1 MKASVVEATAPCRV
15 DLAGGALD
23 IWPLYL
29 FHPGAVTLSV
39 AIDRRAWCRVET
51 GVAGVRLESKDTLQ
65 KAEGKDV
72 AELLEHGALSLVAH
86 ILRSLGIESGVRVTT
101 QAKVPA
107 GAGLGGS
114 SALAVAVAGA
124 AARATGRDLTPA
136 DLWPIL
142 RDAETQCFRVPA
154 GVQDYLTAIHGGIL
168 AVHLETGAVRAERL
182 ETDPGKVEES
192 LILVDPGVT
201 RSPGID
207 NWSLLKG
214 QGEGDPRVG
223 EALAAM
229 ASTARRLRQALVS
242 ACYQEV
248 GALMVEEWEAR
259 KRLAPGVSTPEI
271 DRITEVAAS
280 AGGGAKVCGA
290 GGGGLVAVWAT
301 PGERSP
307 GTRERVEAELR
318 SEGFRFFPIRVDLLG
333 LELE

>member
-51 GVAGVRLESKDTLQ
+51 GVAGVRIESKDTLQ
-65 KAEGKDV
+65 KGEGKEVSD
-72 AELLEHGALSLVAH
+72 LLGHGGLSLVAH
-86 ILRSLGIESGVRVTT
+86 ILRALGIESGVRVTT

-124 AARATGRDLTPA
+124 AARATGRDLNPG

-142 RDAETQCFRVPA
+142 RDAESQCLGVPA
-154 GVQDYLTAIHGGIL
+154 GIQDYLAAIHGGVL
-168 AVHLETGAVRAERL
+168 AVHLDAGTVRVERL
-182 ETDPGKVEES
+182 ATDPGRVEES
-192 LILVDPGVT
+192 LILVDSGVT
-201 RSPGID
+201 ASSGIN

-214 QGEGDPRVG
+214 QGDGDPRVQ
-223 EALAAM
+223 EALAVI
-229 ASTARRLRQALVS
+229 ASAARRLRQALVS
-242 ACYQEV
+242 ACYQDV

-259 KRLAPGVSTPEI
+259 KRLAPGVTTPEI

-290 GGGGLVAVWAT
+290 GGGGLVAVWAM

-307 GTRERVEAELR
+307 GTRERVEAGLR
-318 SEGFRFFPIRVDLLG
+318 SAGFRFFPVRVDLLG